1 VFVGGVRVDGV
12 CCLRCTVRRRNQEN
26 DVSRYQRGKTW
37 NLLVL
42 TNDRFVRTVMDIAD
56 TWDQDAACI
65 VVCKRMS
72 VTDYDKN
79 TVGSF
84 VSPKSAKFISPAF

>member
-1 VFVGGVRVDGV
+1 MFVVGVRLDGV
-12 CCLRCTVRRRNQEN
+12 CCWICTVRCRNQEN
-26 DVSRYQRGKTW
+26 DRESLPVWKRGIFPD
-37 NLLVL
+37 L
-42 TNDRFVRTVMDIAD
+42 NDRFVRTVTHIAN

-65 VVCKRMS
+65 VLCKGMS

-84 VSPKSAKFISPAF
+84 VSPKSAKLISPDF